1 MNRLFKFT
9 PVRKKLLNWDTAFC
23 SYQPFQLQ
31 AQREDQE
38 ARISTLESR
47 YMSAQRE
54 ATCLRDLNDKLE
66 HRVSMW

>member
-1 MNRLFKFT
+1 MKSRFQ
-9 PVRKKLLNWDTAFC
+9 VRIYSKENFLTD
-23 SYQPFQLQ
+23 YGYDPFQLQ

-66 HRVSMW
+66 HRVSKW